1 MTYSIN
7 ETIIALMKKVL
18 SLCLFLIFFS
28 SLLMAQTS
36 EEERRI
42 EEEKRQSLHSTE
54 ERIFEKRELGFR
66 PTDSTELGYFREL
79 LSRRVIFHYDA
90 CRALVILMGV
100 ENQYKDLNAQIAFLK
115 EKNIIPRKTA
125 SEFDPNE
132 PLRKGLAAYM
142 FCRALE
148 IKGGL
153 WLRLFDKSQRYALR
167 ELVFEGIMS
176 PGNVNDIVS
185 GKELI
190 LILTTAANYK
200 AKRLQAAE

>member
-1 MTYSIN
+1 
-7 ETIIALMKKVL
+7 MKKTL
-18 SLCLFLIFFS
+18 SLFLFLIFFS

-42 EEEKRQSLHSTE
+42 EEEKRQSLRSTE
-54 ERIFEKRELGFR
+54 ESIFEKREPGFR

-100 ENQYKDLNAQIAFLK
+100 ENQYKDLNSQIAFLK

-153 WLRLFDKSQRYALR
+153 WLRLFDKSQRYALK

-190 LILTTAANYK
+190 LIFTTAANYK